1 MKAGSRH
8 RFRRA
13 QRMQMPPDVRRSGR
27 RSPRPPSDR
36 GIRWR
41 PRRAGAGPATAAQ
54 WACLYTELSTLE
66 EPRRHTIE
74 AGHGTVGRGP
84 GQAAGRGKR
93 WRGWYVADDGKQHT
107 QRFRIEVEAEA
118 RTTWSKSSNSI
129 FQQCNSES
137 CSFRRSSRAST
148 RNVAARIRRRVDC
161 SPSAGGTKA
170 TIESFTSMGPKCHT
184 KPIVGLDVEANP
196 PDMRSSRC

>member
-1 MKAGSRH
+1 VLSECRCL
-8 RFRRA
+8 
-13 QRMQMPPDVRRSGR
+13 QMFVDQGGVLLGR
-27 RSPRPPSDR
+27 RRIAGFDGGRDAPVPDLPLQLNGLACIRSYRPWKNRDGTRSKLAT
-36 GIRWR
+36 GRWAEGQGR
-41 PRRAGAGPATAAQ
+41 PQG
-54 WACLYTELSTLE
+54 
-66 EPRRHTIE
+66 
-74 AGHGTVGRGP
+74 V
-84 GQAAGRGKR
+84 GKR

-137 CSFRRSSRAST
+137 CSFQRSSRAST

-196 PDMRSSRC
+196 HDMRSSRC